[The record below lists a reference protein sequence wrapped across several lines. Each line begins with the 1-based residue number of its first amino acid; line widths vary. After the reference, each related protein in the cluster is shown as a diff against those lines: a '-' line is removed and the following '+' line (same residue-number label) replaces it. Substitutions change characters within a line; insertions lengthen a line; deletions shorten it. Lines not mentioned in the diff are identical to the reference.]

1 MYIPNPEKPGELSSL
16 RAAVDAIL
24 QCRTRGGGWRMG
36 ELERRLNIHAEQMAA
51 DIETLDEELDKF
63 YPPVANTKGA

>member
-1 MYIPNPEKPGELSSL
+1 MYVPNPEKPGELSAL

-36 ELERRLNIHAEQMAA
+36 ELERRLNIHAEKMAA
-51 DIETLDEELDKF
+51 DIEVLDQVMDEH
-63 YPPVANTKGA
+63 YPPLKEAK